1 MGNYMKLEKNK
12 IYKILHDPRIG
23 MSKHYSRHY
32 IICSPLEDVD
42 LEYLPHESILGGRF
56 KTFDCNF
63 LINFMGEL
71 MYDNISTAYW
81 DSCKILPLNTKDLLE
96 IKQEIKTMGKIYNR
110 KLNKFI
116 DND

>member
-1 MGNYMKLEKNK
+1 MKLEKDK
-12 IYKILHDPRIG
+12 IYKILHDSSVFMP
-23 MSKHYSRHY
+23 KHYSRDY

-42 LEYLPHESILGGRF
+42 LEYLPHKFILGGRF
-56 KTFDCNF
+56 KNFGCNF
-63 LINFMGEL
+63 LIDFMGEL
-71 MYDNISTAYW
+71 ICDNISTAYW

-96 IKQEIKTMGKIYNR
+96 IKQAMKTMGKIYNR